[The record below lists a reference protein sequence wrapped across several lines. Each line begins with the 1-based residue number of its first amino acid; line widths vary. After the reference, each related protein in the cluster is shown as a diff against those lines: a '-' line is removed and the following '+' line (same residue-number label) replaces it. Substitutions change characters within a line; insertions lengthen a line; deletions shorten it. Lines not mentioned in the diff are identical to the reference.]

1 LEEEK
6 RKNEEGGLQPGPSS
20 VIFRGWRGNPRL
32 IVRVNRKEYTVGFK
46 VVVLL
51 IVSAALA
58 VSIEFPSWVFSH
70 PNYSNRARMTVDD
83 LKGHSPSYLDAAKAV
98 SKMPRVQSGD
108 SSDSKALAESL
119 ARSEQ
124 LFGDN
129 HPFPNLLPSDA
140 KFPPFELSHPDT
152 DPVGP
157 QTQGSTSQSTSSS
170 SLSDFYLKK

>member
-1 LEEEK
+1 
-6 RKNEEGGLQPGPSS
+6 
-20 VIFRGWRGNPRL
+20 
-32 IVRVNRKEYTVGFK
+32 VNRKEYTVGLK
-46 VVVLL
+46 VVLL
-51 IVSAALA
+51 LIISAAWA
-58 VSIEFPSWVFSH
+58 VSIEFPSWGFSH
-70 PNYSNRARMTVDD
+70 PYPSSVRMSVDE

-98 SKMPRVQSGD
+98 SKMPRAQSGD
-108 SSDSKALAESL
+108 FSESKALTESI

-124 LFGDN
+124 LFGN
-129 HPFPNLLPSDA
+129 THPFPNLLPPDA